1 LIPANVDLRLLRVFD
16 AVVRHQGFAAAQAE
30 LNISQSTISNQIT
43 ALEKRL
49 GVSLCQRGRAG
60 FMLTERG
67 CVIHAEALRL
77 FAALQD
83 FSSAADA
90 VRSQLVGQLRLGVVD
105 SVVSDPQFRLP
116 EAIAWFDRQASAVS
130 IELVQGSPQDLQS
143 QVIDG
148 RIQMAIGSFPHKAQ
162 GLCYLPLY
170 NEVNTLYCAPGHPL
184 FRALDSQINADLLRS
199 FRVAG
204 RSYWRSDHPNR
215 QHFRNTAAVAEGVEQ
230 HLMLILSGTYIGYL
244 PDHLALPWVANGK
257 LRQLRRDEF
266 VYSCPFDVVIRAGK
280 GRSALRDAFLEVLKD
295 VYPEAKAPK

>member
-1 LIPANVDLRLLRVFD
+1 LLPANVDLRLLRVFD

-60 FMLTERG
+60 FALTERG
-67 CVIHAEALRL
+67 RVVHAEALRL
-77 FAALQD
+77 FTAID
-83 FSSAADA
+83 EFSSAAAA
-90 VRSQLVGQLRLGVVD
+90 VRGRLVGQLRLGVVD

-116 EAIAWFDRQASAVS
+116 QAIARFDLQASAVG

-143 QVIDG
+143 QVLDG
-148 RIQMAIGSFPHKAQ
+148 QMQLAIGSFPHKVQ
-162 GLCYLPLY
+162 GLRYMALY
-170 NEVNTLYCAPGHPL
+170 SEINTLYCAPGHPL
-184 FRALDSQINADLLRS
+184 FSVPDAQIGTDLLRS

-215 QHFRNTAAVAEGVEQ
+215 QHFPNTAAVAEGVEQ

-244 PDHLALPWVANGK
+244 PDHFAMPWVAGGQ
-257 LRQLRRDEF
+257 LRQLRPDKF
-266 VYSCPFDVVIRAGK
+266 IYSCPFDAVTRAGK
-280 GRSALRDAFLEVLKD
+280 GRSALRDAFLEVLQA
-295 VYPEAKAPK
+295 VYPEAEAPE